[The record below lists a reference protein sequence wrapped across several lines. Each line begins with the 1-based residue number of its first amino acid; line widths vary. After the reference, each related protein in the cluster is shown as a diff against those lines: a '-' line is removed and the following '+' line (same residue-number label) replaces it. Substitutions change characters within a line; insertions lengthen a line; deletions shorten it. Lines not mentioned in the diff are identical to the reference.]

1 MMQLVKFGGV
11 AGELAMADGQSGET
25 PSADMQCSEKKTFS
39 VNSVHALRTAQLAA
53 LTLSQMA
60 DQKANILIGATFV
73 VFSLLIG
80 QAFGD
85 SASVAMLCLAG
96 TAFLAS
102 FFAVLAIMPRISTGA
117 VPKEQ
122 INPLFFSH
130 FAEMDEHEWA
140 DEILQRAAS
149 DEQLYRM
156 MLRDLYQNG
165 QVLHRRKYRFLSI
178 AYWIFLAGLALTLA
192 VFIAESTL

>member
-1 MMQLVKFGGV
+1 MTQTDDCQEVP
-11 AGELAMADGQSGET
+11 GEPQDDENKQ
-25 PSADMQCSEKKTFS
+25 FS

-73 VFSLLIG
+73 VFSLLVS

-85 SASVAMLCLAG
+85 SASYAMFCLAG
-96 TAFLAS
+96 TAFLAA
-102 FFAVLAIMPRISTGA
+102 FFAVLAIMPRANAGTIPADQT
-117 VPKEQ
+117 
-122 INPLFFSH
+122 NPLFFGH
-130 FAEMDEHEWA
+130 FADLDEA
-140 DEILQRAAS
+140 DWTADVLRRAAT
-149 DEQLYRM
+149 DESLYRM

-178 AYWIFLAGLALTLA
+178 AYRIFLAGLALTLA
-192 VFIAESTL
+192 IYVIENVV